1 MDYKCTSYFNI
12 STKSKYEQKNVED
25 EIEYKNKII
34 KYLENLLKRTNS
46 NINDD
51 IYKKNFNKIIDLKKN
66 LKEVI
71 KERNVINNTLYKSN
85 RFKSCNST
93 NRLKSL
99 RTIIE
104 NGKNGF
110 NKERSY
116 STLSSKTYKNSEIKK
131 EIDLLDKE
139 IEQIQS
145 KVEDLIKSE

>member
-1 MDYKCTSYFNI
+1 M
-12 STKSKYEQKNVED
+12 
-25 EIEYKNKII
+25 
-34 KYLENLLKRTNS
+34 
-46 NINDD
+46 
-51 IYKKNFNKIIDLKKN
+51 IYIKNFNKIIDLKKN